1 MLMAN
6 LSTVAQHDINVY
18 SIPDKPWYEG
28 FGNHR
33 AVIDVKETADAV
45 ELHLNWRHGDNVT

>member
-1 MLMAN
+1 MAN